1 MAFPS
6 ATSVPR
12 SAQKHALGGGLLN
25 VYSSGGLIEG
35 EDFLV
40 HVQNTD
46 KDNLLQVDLDFSSS
60 SNLEV
65 KGQRGLRVR
74 AIVEPGVTM
83 LAAKLEPATKGRGY
97 TLSWTVGYKQLPPDP
112 RLVEQKLANL
122 RDRIGK
128 GLDEMLALHYA
139 LHAKGLD
146 PFNERVVREAL
157 RDDCDV
163 TNSAIDLYF
172 PPVARSIGNSTSAHA
187 WRRAVEIL
195 HDDPTT
201 DKDETAVFFQSVNA
215 SDIVQ
220 GELGNCWFLSALA
233 SLVEFPEMVD
243 RLFCT
248 AWPKS
253 VAAARRAAKPMYDD
267 QGLYKL
273 RFCMHGQWMDVLI
286 DDYFPCKGPMQGPVF
301 SRAHGPELWV
311 MLVEKAYAKLQGSY
325 WNCRLG
331 LPNEGLLDL
340 TGAPTIRLRFD
351 ETQVSF
357 DDFWSWDR
365 NSCVVC
371 ASTPGLDTFTEGGG
385 ATEAHGLV
393 PGHAYTVVQARRI
406 GRGKYAGAEVLQ
418 VRNPWGKF
426 EWGGAWSDKSREME
440 ACRAELEDDG
450 IETNDGDE
458 ENDGMFWMSFEDF
471 KRLFASVSVCALHVL
486 QPGST
491 LANPKTLSKLP
502 ETRNLPP
509 NRGSGPRY
517 VPPRN
522 GRRSVKQAA
531 RMDPQLWNEVS
542 AHDCPN

>member
-1 MAFPS
+1 VS
-6 ATSVPR
+6 
-12 SAQKHALGGGLLN
+12 
-25 VYSSGGLIEG
+25 LI
-35 EDFLV
+35 
-40 HVQNTD
+40 
-46 KDNLLQVDLDFSSS
+46 
-60 SNLEV
+60 
-65 KGQRGLRVR
+65 
-74 AIVEPGVTM
+74 
-83 LAAKLEPATKGRGY
+83 
-97 TLSWTVGYKQLPPDP
+97 
-112 RLVEQKLANL
+112 
-122 RDRIGK
+122 
-128 GLDEMLALHYA
+128 
-139 LHAKGLD
+139 
-146 PFNERVVREAL
+146 
-157 RDDCDV
+157 
-163 TNSAIDLYF
+163 
-172 PPVARSIGNSTSAHA
+172 
-187 WRRAVEIL
+187 
-195 HDDPTT
+195 
-201 DKDETAVFFQSVNA
+201 
-215 SDIVQ
+215 
-220 GELGNCWFLSALA
+220 
-233 SLVEFPEMVD
+233 
-243 RLFCT
+243 
-248 AWPKS
+248 
-253 VAAARRAAKPMYDD
+253 
-267 QGLYKL
+267 
-273 RFCMHGQWMDVLI
+273 
-286 DDYFPCKGPMQGPVF
+286 
-301 SRAHGPELWV
+301 
-311 MLVEKAYAKLQGSY
+311 EKAYAKLQGSY
-325 WNCRLG
+325 SNIRLG
-331 LPNEGLLDL
+331 LPDEGLLDL

-351 ETQVSF
+351 EAEVSF
-357 DDFWSWDR
+357 DDLRSWDR

-426 EWGGAWSDKSREME
+426 EWGGAWSDKSRERE